1 MNSVLNIIG
10 SIILFGIF
18 MIAIISLD
26 GNVSSTSHQTTL
38 ETGTQEN
45 IVALAELFDHD
56 FLKIGHRKPA
66 PKLKP
71 GVTDSIRITWYSD
84 IDNNGTMDSVF
95 YYLGDKECNS
105 PNPNTRILYRK
116 INNANPGIVNHG
128 IVSFN
133 LSYYDSSMTQIN
145 YSNLNNITG
154 INKVC
159 AIKIRVRVESQYKIE
174 KDYASTFWEKTY
186 RPRSLAL

>member
-1 MNSVLNIIG
+1 MNSILNIIG

-18 MIAIISLD
+18 MMAVISLD
-26 GNVSSTSHQTTL
+26 GNVSSTSHQTSF
-38 ETGTQEN
+38 ETSAQEN

-56 FLKIGHRKPA
+56 FLKIGHKKSA

-95 YYLGDKECNS
+95 YYLADKEYNS
-105 PNPNTRILYRK
+105 PNSNTRILYRK
-116 INNANPGIVNHG
+116 INNANPSIMNHG

-145 YSNLNNITG
+145 YSNLNNIAG
-154 INKVC
+154 INTIC
-159 AIKIRVRVESQYKIE
+159 AIKVRVRIESQYKIE
-174 KDYASTFWEKTY
+174 QDYASTFWEKTY